1 MKSDLRKSSGF
12 TVAELLIVIFI
23 FGLIATAMFTFINTS
38 LSQYVKMQKESYALG
53 DLSVQTQR
61 LAKVIRGLSDIS
73 QASANELTFTAY
85 FSPQDQIVSQVRFYR
100 SSDGSKLYV
109 DQTPYTANPP
119 YGTLLTAQKKTTLL
133 IENLQYNGTTVTFR
147 YLDSV
152 FNELASGFTNL
163 KLIKGV
169 EITLTSN
176 NSSETSQLSM
186 TTKVAL
192 RNRKTN
198 L

>member
-1 MKSDLRKSSGF
+1 MRTEKSINKGF
-12 TVAELLIVIFI
+12 TVVELMIVIFI
-23 FGLIATAMFTFINTS
+23 FGLIATAMFTFMNTS
-38 LSQYVKMQKESYALG
+38 FSQYLKMQKESYALG

-73 QASANELTFTAY
+73 QASANEITLTAY
-85 FSPQDQIVSQVRFYR
+85 FSPQDQVVSQVRFYR
-100 SSDGSKLYV
+100 SPDGSKLYI

-133 IENLQYNGTTVTFR
+133 IDNLNYNGSTTTFR
-147 YLDSV
+147 YLDSA
-152 FNELASGFTNL
+152 FNELPSGFTNL

-169 EITLTSN
+169 EITLTSK
-176 NSSETSQLSM
+176 NSNDTSQLSM